1 MNYQYVPYLWFSALA
16 LAVSISLIVYAWKN
30 INVRGALPFLLTMIL
45 IALWI
50 VAQAFEFAAVD
61 LSTKLA
67 FANIQYLSVMYA
79 PVTYLIMAIYF
90 AGRERW
96 LKKKWFLPLLLLIP
110 AVMQIF
116 LWTNDWHS
124 LIRQNVYLNTSGPF
138 PVVGKTFGPVFW
150 GFAVYNFS
158 VNILSLG
165 ILAEAIWRR
174 FMLYRQ
180 QIIMLFVGQLLPIL
194 STFLHVSGWMT
205 LGYDLTPVVFG
216 FSGLLIFWGI
226 FRYHLFDVIPVA
238 RSTIIEEMHTGV
250 IVLDRVCRIVD
261 VNPAAMQF
269 LGRVSSQ
276 LIGQPAAE
284 VFSKH
289 PELLRLYNDET
300 TASCEMVRDDD
311 GYPKYYEISFAPLAD
326 ALGGTI
332 GWLMLA
338 YNITERKEAE
348 DLTRHM
354 AFHDNLT
361 GLPNRKFFLE
371 LFPKEL
377 VQATRRK
384 ELLVVAY
391 IDLDGFKLINDAL
404 GHEAGDVF
412 LCEVGARL
420 KGTLRKSDI
429 VARLGGDEFTLLLP
443 CKDEGDIEV
452 LMQKVFQSFEQP
464 VCLQDNQFRIINA
477 SIGISIFPQNGDDI
491 KPLLHK
497 ADEAMYYAKKRG
509 KNNYFYY
516 SEIEKEIEKTGDGA
530 SPTHLS
536 DDSKVGF

>member
-1 MNYQYVPYLWFSALA
+1 MNYQYIPYIWFSVFA
-16 LAVSISLIVYAWKN
+16 LAVSICLIVYTWKN

-61 LSTKLA
+61 LSIKLA
-67 FANIQYLSVMYA
+67 LANIQYLSIMYA
-79 PVTYLIMAIYF
+79 PVTYLILTIYF
-90 AGRERW
+90 TGRERW
-96 LKKKWFLPLLLLIP
+96 LTQKWFLPLLLLIP
-110 AVMQIF
+110 VVMQIF

-165 ILAEAIWRR
+165 ILAEAIWHR

-180 QIIMLFVGQLLPIL
+180 QVILLFVGLLLPVL

-205 LGYDLTPVVFG
+205 LGYDLTPVVLG

-238 RSTIIEEMHTGV
+238 RSTIIEGMQTGV
-250 IVLDRVCRIVD
+250 IVLDRDCRIVD
-261 VNPAAMQF
+261 VNPAAMQ
-269 LGRVSSQ
+269 LIGRVSSQ

-289 PELLRLYNDET
+289 PGLLRLFNEET
-300 TASCEMVRDDD
+300 TASCEMVLDDH
-311 GYPKYYEISFAPLAD
+311 GYPRYYEISFAPLAD

-332 GWLMLA
+332 GWLILA
-338 YNITERKEAE
+338 YNITKRKEAE
-348 DLTRHM
+348 DLAWHL

-361 GLPNRKFFLE
+361 GLLNRQFFLE
-371 LFPKEL
+371 LSSKGL
-377 VQATRRK
+377 VQATRNK
-384 ELLVVAY
+384 ELLVVAF
-391 IDLDGFKLINDAL
+391 IDLDGFKLINDTL
-404 GHEAGDVF
+404 GQEAGDVF

-420 KGTLRKSDI
+420 KGTLRSSDL
-429 VARLGGDEFTLLLP
+429 VARLGGDEFALLLP
-443 CKDEGDIEV
+443 FKNEGDIDV

-464 VCLQDNQFRIINA
+464 VCLQDDQFRKINA

-491 KPLLHK
+491 KTLLHK
-497 ADEAMYYAKKRG
+497 AEYAMYYAKKRG
-509 KNNYFYY
+509 KNHYCNYY
-516 SEIEKEIEKTGDGA
+516 EIEKEIEKTWD
-530 SPTHLS
+530 SSSTH
-536 DDSKVGF
+536 